1 MYTPSLI
8 RIIYSNVQIVHTERL
23 TYRQTDR
30 QAGRQTDRQKE
41 RKVNHF
47 PCPASGLVPLWNL
60 WSSSKYS
67 VNPFAAPA
75 CKSSGLKEPRT
86 CLRNS
91 IFSGPITHL
100 LSVLSVFHVPVRK
113 IRQTGLRVLNF
124 AVVFVVF
131 KWHHRSEGVKY
142 TCTDIPCGGINRW
155 SLTGRCCKVTMS
167 AANKIRADNPN
178 ESLKQRTMWNL
189 RKQVWELVSNIIV
202 RKKGPCE
209 TFENKSELA
218 SQIKVRKKR
227 PCENPQKQVWELASH
242 IYYSTKE
249 KTTRKPSKTG
259 LRVGIT

>member
-113 IRQTGLRVLNF
+113 RRQTGLRVLNF
-124 AVVFVVF
+124 AVVFVV
-131 KWHHRSEGVKY
+131 SSDTTAVKGLS
-142 TCTDIPCGGINRW
+142 TPAQTFHAAALTDGHSQVDAVR
-155 SLTGRCCKVTMS
+155 LRCPPQT
-167 AANKIRADNPN
+167 
-178 ESLKQRTMWNL
+178 
-189 RKQVWELVSNIIV
+189 
-202 RKKGPCE
+202 
-209 TFENKSELA
+209 KSELT
-218 SQIKVRKKR
+218 ILM
-227 PCENPQKQVWELASH
+227 NH
-242 IYYSTKE
+242 
-249 KTTRKPSKTG
+249 
-259 LRVGIT
+259 